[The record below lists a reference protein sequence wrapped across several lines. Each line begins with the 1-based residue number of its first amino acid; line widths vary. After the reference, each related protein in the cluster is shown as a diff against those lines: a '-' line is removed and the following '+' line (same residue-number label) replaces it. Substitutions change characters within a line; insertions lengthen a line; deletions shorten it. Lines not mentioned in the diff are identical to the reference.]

1 MKAEKII
8 LSFVAIFVGLIAA
21 GIAFYLYQLTR
32 TIPSEKSKSVSINT
46 KSIPSPTPDNAL
58 FITVDSPSDEQVF
71 SKQVIPVSG
80 KTVPG
85 STIVISTED
94 GDQVVTPATNG
105 NFTLTQTIPDGTTLI
120 KITSIFPT
128 GEEKT
133 VTRSV
138 TFSTESF

>member
-21 GIAFYLYQLTR
+21 GIAFYLYQLTK
-32 TIPSEKSKSVSINT
+32 TIPTEKSKSVTLSAKT
-46 KSIPSPTPDNAL
+46 TPSPTPDNAL
-58 FITVDSPSDEQVF
+58 FLTVDSPTDEQVF
-71 SKQVIPVSG
+71 SKQVVPVSG

-85 STIVISTED
+85 STIIVSTED

-105 NFTLTQTIPDGTTLI
+105 NFTLTQNIPSGTTLI
-120 KITSIFPT
+120 KITAIFPT

-133 VTRSV
+133 VTRAV